1 MEKSRITEAF
11 QNPKNEY
18 RAKPFWAWNGELK
31 KEELLRQIDIA
42 KEMGFGGFFMHSR
55 TGLAT
60 EYLGEEWF
68 ELTNACADYAK
79 KKGMEAWLYDEDR
92 WPSGTAGGMVTKEQK
107 NRMRHIRM
115 ERGVTDVTGEQIKDA
130 LAAFLIWEEN
140 GVLKSY
146 TRVYSVEEA
155 AEGDGELVLFFSEE
169 MACSSFYNGYTYADT
184 LNKETTQCYIEKT
197 HAKYLE
203 HCGERIGTSIQGIFT
218 DEPHRGGLMT
228 SFGQGAD
235 GGEYHVPFTPKLPK
249 RFQESYGYDLIAYLP
264 ELFLCTNPEH
274 IAKIKWQFVE
284 LVEEMFLENF
294 AKPIDAYCRE
304 NGMILTGH
312 ILHENNLTSQTAM
325 SGSMMRYYVH
335 MEYPG
340 IDFLGQDERCYWIA
354 KQLQSVARQ
363 FGKTMLLSELDGC
376 TGWQMSFEDYKK
388 IGDWQALYGIN
399 LRCPHLSWYTMEGQA
414 KRDYPASIFHQSSW
428 WKEYAWLEEYYA
440 RIAQFLSVGKP
451 DCHVLVL
458 HPVESIWAQVRPG
471 WCQGLS
477 PNDEHI
483 KELEEQFARL
493 FFGLQQL
500 HIDFDYGDEG
510 LLKEY
515 ASVKDGKLRVGQA
528 SYDVVIVSGM
538 DTIRTTT
545 TDLLK
550 DLVKEGG
557 RVIVCGD
564 APAYRDCEKAVWDVP
579 CEPIPKTK
587 EALAHALQEYQVSI
601 VAEDGKDDADL
612 LCQMN
617 QEKGTRFLMLLNDNR
632 KEGTKATV
640 RIKGHGTVTRFVP
653 ETGDYYTVESSRD
666 GEDTVFAVE
675 IEAAG
680 SRLYTIGE
688 AFTEKQEE
696 RRTKE
701 EESFLLKEP
710 KEVTLQEDNICVLD
724 FASVRIDEGEMSAP
738 MEILKADRRIRTHYG
753 LPFRGGEMFQPWFV
767 KQKHVEIK
775 GQVQLFFDFYVED
788 LPENDWK
795 LVLESPQDRTVLCNG
810 QPCPYVDHDFYWAD
824 QCFHAIAL
832 PSSMLKEG
840 KNTISV
846 EVSYSEA
853 TNLEAMYLFGDFSV
867 RLEENKRILCKSNDS
882 IQIGDLVTQ
891 GFPFYSGKITY
902 RFSVPKKEEGRW
914 MVSLNEWAGACV
926 KVTGNGKEK
935 LVAFEPYEVDVTDCM
950 EDGRLDLTVVLTRRN
965 TFGPLHHWPVLAKP
979 CGPMH
984 FETEGEQF
992 RNAYSLMEAG
1002 LLRAPILRRVNEE

>member
-1 MEKSRITEAF
+1 MEKTRITEEF

-42 KEMGFGGFFMHSR
+42 QEMGFGGFFMHSR

-92 WPSGTAGGMVTKEQK
+92 SPSGTAGGMVTKEPK

-115 ERGVTDVTGEQIKDA
+115 ERGVTDVTEEQIRDA
-130 LAAFLIWEEN
+130 LAAFLIREEN

-235 GGEYHVPFTPKLPK
+235 SGEYHVPFTPKLPK
-249 RFQESYGYDLIAYLP
+249 RFQESYGYDLIAHLP

-414 KRDYPASIFHQSSW
+414 KEIILPAFSISLPGGKNMPI
-428 WKEYAWLEEYYA
+428 WKS
-440 RIAQFLSVGKP
+440 IMP
-451 DCHVLVL
+451 
-458 HPVESIWAQVRPG
+458 ESH
-471 WCQGLS
+471 
-477 PNDEHI
+477 N
-483 KELEEQFARL
+483 FYRL
-493 FFGLQQL
+493 GSRTAMFWFC
-500 HIDFDYGDEG
+500 IRW
-510 LLKEY
+510 K
-515 ASVKDGKLRVGQA
+515 
-528 SYDVVIVSGM
+528 VSG
-538 DTIRTTT
+538 
-545 TDLLK
+545 
-550 DLVKEGG
+550 
-557 RVIVCGD
+557 
-564 APAYRDCEKAVWDVP
+564 
-579 CEPIPKTK
+579 
-587 EALAHALQEYQVSI
+587 
-601 VAEDGKDDADL
+601 
-612 LCQMN
+612 
-617 QEKGTRFLMLLNDNR
+617 
-632 KEGTKATV
+632 
-640 RIKGHGTVTRFVP
+640 
-653 ETGDYYTVESSRD
+653 
-666 GEDTVFAVE
+666 
-675 IEAAG
+675 
-680 SRLYTIGE
+680 
-688 AFTEKQEE
+688 
-696 RRTKE
+696 
-701 EESFLLKEP
+701 
-710 KEVTLQEDNICVLD
+710 
-724 FASVRIDEGEMSAP
+724 
-738 MEILKADRRIRTHYG
+738 
-753 LPFRGGEMFQPWFV
+753 
-767 KQKHVEIK
+767 
-775 GQVQLFFDFYVED
+775 
-788 LPENDWK
+788 
-795 LVLESPQDRTVLCNG
+795 
-810 QPCPYVDHDFYWAD
+810 
-824 QCFHAIAL
+824 
-832 PSSMLKEG
+832 
-840 KNTISV
+840 
-846 EVSYSEA
+846 
-853 TNLEAMYLFGDFSV
+853 
-867 RLEENKRILCKSNDS
+867 
-882 IQIGDLVTQ
+882 
-891 GFPFYSGKITY
+891 
-902 RFSVPKKEEGRW
+902 
-914 MVSLNEWAGACV
+914 
-926 KVTGNGKEK
+926 
-935 LVAFEPYEVDVTDCM
+935 
-950 EDGRLDLTVVLTRRN
+950 
-965 TFGPLHHWPVLAKP
+965 
-979 CGPMH
+979 
-984 FETEGEQF
+984 
-992 RNAYSLMEAG
+992 
-1002 LLRAPILRRVNEE
+1002 LR